1 MSELIEE
8 FRVNLNLH
16 HLKIKSFW
24 RLEVLGSNV
33 NCKRAMIYLINVRKA
48 DEKVSEETLIY
59 MALEKVHLQGKRQ
72 KEQ

>member
-24 RLEVLGSNV
+24 GLEVLGSNI
-33 NCKRAMIYLINVRKA
+33 NYKRAMIYLINVRK
-48 DEKVSEETLIY
+48 TLMRKY
-59 MALEKVHLQGKRQ
+59 RKKR
-72 KEQ
+72 

>member
-24 RLEVLGSNV
+24 RFGVLGSNI
-33 NCKRAMIYLINVRKA
+33 NCKRAMIYLINVRNTMMRKYRM
-48 DEKVSEETLIY
+48 KC
-59 MALEKVHLQGKRQ
+59 
-72 KEQ
+72 